1 MYGML
6 KHDCSESD
14 GYCLFV
20 TFMPAYGFQAV
31 LWLLVSKRIWE
42 IHCAYAVTFGPVVL
56 SFFMFVIFRLSPIC
70 VWISLLI
77 VDIMLSKM
85 MFIVCYLGCYQNC
98 CLSFV
103 SALKLLVELT
113 VGL

>member
-1 MYGML
+1 MYRML

-31 LWLLVSKRIWE
+31 LWLLASKRIWE

-56 SFFMFVIFRLSPIC
+56 SFFMFVIFRLSLIC

-77 VDIMLSKM
+77 VDIMLCYVKQDN
-85 MFIVCYLGCYQNC
+85 VCRLLFGL
-98 CLSFV
+98 LSELLFKFRQCFKTV
-103 SALKLLVELT
+103 S
-113 VGL
+113 